1 MMSSAQI
8 KVVICNKHDIVVSH
22 TDMLQ
27 EYGGD
32 TLREGVHLQ
41 GHAGL
46 SGRGHGPLGR
56 QS

>member
-1 MMSSAQI
+1 MSSAQI